1 MSEQPRMN
9 KSHTTRLDRVPS
21 DHGERDSPVRHPAHS
36 ATDDP
41 ATPFLSDLVT
51 GDARID
57 TPNGMA
63 YGDIKDETD
72 KFWRMFGGYGPHSFT
87 RRPDGKDW
95 DGNRS
100 GE

>member
-1 MSEQPRMN
+1 
-9 KSHTTRLDRVPS
+9 
-21 DHGERDSPVRHPAHS
+21 
-36 ATDDP
+36 
-41 ATPFLSDLVT
+41 
-51 GDARID
+51 
-57 TPNGMA
+57 MA